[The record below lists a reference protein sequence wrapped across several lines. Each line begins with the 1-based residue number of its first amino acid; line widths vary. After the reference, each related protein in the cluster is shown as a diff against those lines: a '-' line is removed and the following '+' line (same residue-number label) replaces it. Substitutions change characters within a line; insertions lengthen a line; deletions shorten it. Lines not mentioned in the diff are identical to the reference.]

1 MENKTVDYG
10 PKKTVEKRIK
20 ALEDK
25 LDSMKPIVTLMEE
38 HLKKLIA
45 YTESLERIKH

>member
-1 MENKTVDYG
+1 MDYG
-10 PKKTVEKRIK
+10 PKKTVEKRVK
-20 ALEDK
+20 AIEDK
-25 LDSMKPIVTLMEE
+25 LDSIKPIVALMEK

>member
-1 MENKTVDYG
+1 MDYG

-20 ALEDK
+20 VLEDK
-25 LDSMKPIVTLMEE
+25 LNSMKPIVALMEE

>member
-1 MENKTVDYG
+1 MDYG
-10 PKKTVEKRIK
+10 PKKTVEKRVK
-20 ALEDK
+20 AIEDK
-25 LDSMKPIVTLMEE
+25 LDSIKSIFANLKK

>member
-1 MENKTVDYG
+1 MDYG
-10 PKKTVEKRIK
+10 PKKTVEKRVE

-25 LDSMKPIVTLMEE
+25 LDSMKPIVALMEE